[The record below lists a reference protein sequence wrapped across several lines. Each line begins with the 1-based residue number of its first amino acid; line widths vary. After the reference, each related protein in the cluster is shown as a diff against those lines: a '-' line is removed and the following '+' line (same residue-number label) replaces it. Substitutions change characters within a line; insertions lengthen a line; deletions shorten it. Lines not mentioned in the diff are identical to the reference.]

1 LDLATGFF
9 KNKKRS
15 YNTTMAKISIP
26 NLKVK
31 FQTGDRPSQ
40 QDFEDLIDSA
50 SARSTDLGSL
60 GNNENTITGIENAT
74 VIDNFDATEWR
85 MVKYI
90 VSIAKITAG
99 DNKFYATELTILVD
113 GTDVSV
119 SEYGTIDNDG
129 NIGTVS
135 VSRVGN
141 TVSLTVT
148 PDPAIKPV
156 TVRYA
161 RIGLKA

>member
-1 LDLATGFF
+1 MS
-9 KNKKRS
+9 R
-15 YNTTMAKISIP
+15 TTIP
-26 NLKVK
+26 YVK
-31 FQTGDRPSQ
+31 SQFETGDKPTQ
-40 QDFEDLIDSA
+40 QNYEDLIDTA
-50 SARSTDLGSL
+50 AGQATDLGTS
-60 GNNENTITGIENAT
+60 GNNENTITGIENPTA
-74 VIDNFDATEWR
+74 IDSFDATVWR
-85 MVKYI
+85 MVKYM
-90 VSIAKITAG
+90 VSISKTSAG
-99 DNKFYATELTILVD
+99 DNKFYATEMTILVD
-113 GTDVSV
+113 GEDVSV

-141 TVSLTVT
+141 VVAVVVT